1 MEFTPMQE
9 LHNVADTNYGQLQ
22 PDDGSFPDPTQV
34 AAADTG
40 QHCNGIERELYGKWT
55 ITLRNFCG
63 VMAVLT
69 TCLVAAMNGWTTYR
83 SVSAGTGWPSDWAVV
98 VVNVGPIICAWAYLS
113 ANKVITAI
121 LSSDTGEG
129 LATRL
134 RRRVANAVD
143 PGGES
148 PNNNGTNGPTQ

>member
-1 MEFTPMQE
+1 M
-9 LHNVADTNYGQLQ
+9 ADTNYGALQ
-22 PDDGSFPDPTQV
+22 PDDVGWIDPTQV
-34 AAADTG
+34 GTG
-40 QHCNGIERELYGKWT
+40 TTPHNNGIERELYGKWT

-69 TCLVAAMNGWTTYR
+69 TCLVAAMNGWTTYK
-83 SVSAGTGWPSDWAVV
+83 SVSAGTGWPSDWAVI
-98 VVNVGPIICAWAYLS
+98 VVNVGPVICAWTYLS
-113 ANKVITAI
+113 ANKIITAI

-143 PGGES
+143 PGGQQPS
-148 PNNNGTNGPTQ
+148 NSGPTSAAQ